1 MCRPMSILLKQ
12 SYATDLTYCPGGEI
26 GRHAILRG
34 WCWKRRTSSSLVLG
48 TNFKIM
54 IKDEDIVFIT
64 TTLNSKWL
72 NYSRALVSKFFPN
85 SQHIIKDG
93 SRNWPYAWFYWLEDI
108 KHTSSKWF
116 VHLDEDCFLTG
127 KQELIDLISKMES
140 DNLTLSAVS
149 DAYHHYRGANPVA
162 INSFFLVGNVSHFN
176 QLEFKL
182 DGLEFW
188 HDESGWKNSQGIL
201 YDPVKHRHDFE
212 YPHEKIGNGE
222 NCSYEQEPYY
232 MILWL
237 LKENGMKFNYL
248 YPYFDERFK
257 STNPRISSDTADI
270 CIHMWYTRQWNSSMD
285 VHGLPNIT
293 RYESVEKEIKTLI
306 EC

>member
-1 MCRPMSILLKQ
+1 MQRILFN
-12 SYATDLTYCPGGEI
+12 CPGGGN
-26 GRHAILRG
+26 GRHVRLRG
-34 WCWKRRTSSSLVLG
+34 VCFEHAGSSPVLG
-48 TNFKIM
+48 TNLINM

-72 NYSRALVSKFFPN
+72 QYSKALVSKFFPN

-108 KHTSSKWF
+108 KHTDAKWF

-127 KQELIDLISKMES
+127 REELINLISKMDSE
-140 DNLTLSAVS
+140 DLTLSAVS

-162 INSFFLVGNVSHFN
+162 INSFFMVGNVSHFN
-176 QLEFKL
+176 DLQFDMENLN
-182 DGLEFW
+182 FW
-188 HDESGWKNSQGIL
+188 HTVDGWRNSREII
-201 YDPVKHRHDFE
+201 YDQNKHRFDFN
-212 YPHEKIGNGE
+212 YPHEKFGNGE

-232 MILWL
+232 MILWM
-237 LKENGMKFNYL
+237 LKDKRRKFNYL
-248 YPYFDERFK
+248 YPHFDERFK
-257 STNPRISSDTADI
+257 STNPRISKDSSDI

-285 VHGLPNIT
+285 VHGLPNIS
-293 RYESVEKEIKTLI
+293 RYETVEKEIKTLL